1 MNHFSSHAHISSSL
15 LNAYNRI
22 ETNEKQISHFVFGF
36 FFFFWRIS
44 SWKPCESIFS
54 LAQAIWRHWVLPF
67 WLCIFFFTPWLF
79 LRRIHNN
86 NITFQFVFKAPQ
98 NGDDEVFLVILS
110 FNIYVVKETH
120 FFFLFSSSR
129 VPTIKRLFHFLSFL
143 LIKKKGRGGKWPR
156 PRQGESRSRRNQNYI
171 FLFHCFFF
179 SAL

>member
-1 MNHFSSHAHISSSL
+1 MKTV
-15 LNAYNRI
+15 RI
-22 ETNEKQISHFVFGF
+22 YF
-36 FFFFWRIS
+36 FFGS
-44 SWKPCESIFS
+44 GNMAS
-54 LAQAIWRHWVLPF
+54 LSFTFLVVH
-67 WLCIFFFTPWLF
+67 FFFTPWLF

-110 FNIYVVKETH
+110 FNIYVVKQTH

-156 PRQGESRSRRNQNYI
+156 PRQGESRSRRKQNYI

-179 SAL
+179 LRFRVGGRKVLHLICGCNGSR